1 MTTARTEKTTWK
13 TTGLWEDVHSDAV
26 MVAGMESRAI
36 GDVVSEIL
44 RAPLKKR
51 LAEAMKKNYGV
62 DIPLRLK
69 RQMAANGK
77 GRK

>member
-1 MTTARTEKTTWK
+1 MASTRTEKINWRTV
-13 TTGLWEDVHSDAV
+13 GIIDEIHEDAV
-26 MVAGMESRAI
+26 LVAGMERRSI
-36 GDVVSEIL
+36 GEVVSEIL

-77 GRK
+77 ARR